1 MAQIH
6 RLIIDYG
13 IEETRRQAV
22 SKHDRLVIETA
33 HRVLSDDAEKMGFTY
48 SGFAL
53 TSLPHKPQIELVWR
67 RDGHN
72 ITMLI
77 ESGRDRTGKPLG
89 LPYGSYARFILL
101 FLQSEAIRTRSREI
115 ELGRSMRVWLGNMG
129 LSIGGTTYK
138 LVTAQA
144 RRISGCTLT
153 FFADRAGAQ
162 IKSRGGFVKT
172 EITMSSRIDDEQ
184 QAQLWQDRVLLDEDF
199 YRALCE
205 HPVPVSK
212 SGSPRHWAAQH
223 GNRRLY
229 LARLPPAF
237 PHAGYRCQLARPLCP
252 VRRRIQPDKTLP
264 SAFCRL
270 LGAGAC
276 CLSGGAHQRIR
287 PIRHLASLAT
297 GHCQALKGAPKLHM
311 HQNTQHSCR
320 IFLTG
325 PPGDSTPPRAV
336 GRLVMARCIDCDQP
350 QLTCDHAVFACSDQ
364 SA

>member
-53 TSLPHKPQIELVWR
+53 TSLPHKPQTELVWR

-101 FLQSEAIRTRSREI
+101 FLQSEAIRTQSREI
-115 ELGRSMRVWLGNMG
+115 ELGRSMRVWLGSMG

-153 FFADRAGAQ
+153 FFADRADAQ

-199 YRALCE
+199 YRALRE
-205 HPVPVSK
+205 HPVPVSE
-212 SGSPRHWAAQH
+212 SALRAIGPRSMVIDVYIWLAYRLHSLTRDVDVSWPALYAQF
-223 GNRRLY
+223 GTG
-229 LARLPPAF
+229 F
-237 PHAGYRCQLARPLCP
+237 
-252 VRRRIQPDKTLP
+252 
-264 SAFCRL
+264 S
-270 LGAGAC
+270 
-276 CLSGGAHQRIR
+276 RIR
-287 PIRHLASLAT
+287 RFRAHFVDCLALAL
-297 GHCQALKGAPKLHM
+297 AAYPEA
-311 HQNTQHSCR
+311 R
-320 IFLTG
+320 IN
-325 PPGDSTPPRAV
+325 V
-336 GRLVMARCIDCDQP
+336 
-350 QLTCDHAVFACSDQ
+350 SDQ
-364 SA
+364 YVTLHPSRPAIAKP

>member
-13 IEETRRQAV
+13 IEETRRQAI
-22 SKHDRLVIETA
+22 SKHDRLIIETA
-33 HRVLSDDAEKMGFTY
+33 YRVLSDDAEKMGFTY
-48 SGFAL
+48 SGFAF
-53 TSLPHKPQIELVWR
+53 TSLPHKPQTELVWR

-101 FLQSEAIRTRSREI
+101 FLQSQAIRTQSREI

-172 EITMSSRIDDEQ
+172 EITMSNRIDDEQ

-199 YRALCE
+199 YRALRE
-205 HPVPVSK
+205 HPVPVSE
-212 SGSPRHWAAQH
+212 SALRAIGPRSMVIDVYIWLAYRLHSLTRDIDVSWPALYAQ
-223 GNRRLY
+223 
-229 LARLPPAF
+229 F
-237 PHAGYRCQLARPLCP
+237 
-252 VRRRIQPDKTLP
+252 
-264 SAFCRL
+264 
-270 LGAGAC
+270 GAGF
-276 CLSGGAHQRIR
+276 SRIR
-287 PIRHLASLAT
+287 RFRAHFVDCLALAL
-297 GHCQALKGAPKLHM
+297 AAYPEA
-311 HQNTQHSCR
+311 R
-320 IFLTG
+320 I
-325 PPGDSTPPRAV
+325 SV
-336 GRLVMARCIDCDQP
+336 
-350 QLTCDHAVFACSDQ
+350 SDQ
-364 SA
+364 YVTLYPSRPAIAKL